1 MFRYRKIFLI
11 IAFIS
16 VTLLIGF
23 LIFYFFF
30 HTKTATEI
38 TAPQGADQFPE
49 TLPGAGN
56 GQLPSSQSVTEIAP
70 GTKSAEQTAYNPSN
84 VANGGITKTSTL
96 YTNPIYGA
104 TTAPDGSGILSYDKK
119 EGKFIRISQ
128 DGKVNYMS
136 GKIFYDVD
144 KVIWS
149 PNKLEAV
156 LEYPDGSNIV
166 YNFKTQKQTTLPRH
180 WENFSYSPQS
190 NQLVAKSL
198 SSNTENNW
206 LIITDSQGNSMTP
219 VEQLGSNGD
228 KVYNNWSP
236 NNQIIAM
243 YAESSDFDRQNLYF
257 IGQNNENFPLTIIEG
272 RGFEGLWSKKGD
284 KLLYSVYNSESNF
297 KPLLWTVTTDGEN
310 MSKYRRKIDI
320 NTWADKCTFYDNE
333 NIYCAV
339 PESLPNASGI
349 YPEIADDIPDNIYK
363 INITTGEKKFIAR
376 PSENATVDQLFV
388 SDDGKYLYYT
398 DKTTGLLK
406 KMALK

>member
-11 IAFIS
+11 IAFILA
-16 VTLLIGF
+16 TLLIGF

-30 HTKTATEI
+30 HTKTVTEI
-38 TAPQGADQFPE
+38 TAPSETGQPSE
-49 TLPGAGN
+49 TLPGAGT
-56 GQLPSSQSVTEIAP
+56 GQLPPSQNVTGQTPATAP
-70 GTKSAEQTAYNPSN
+70 AGQTSYSPSP
-84 VANGGITKTSTL
+84 VANGGITQTSTL
-96 YTNPIYGA
+96 YTNPVYG
-104 TTAPDGSGILSYDKK
+104 TTAAPDGNGILSYDKK
-119 EGKFIRISQ
+119 EGKFIRISP
-128 DGKVNYMS
+128 DGKINYMS

-144 KVIWS
+144 KVTWS

-166 YNFKTQKQTTLPRH
+166 YNFKTQTQTTLPQH
-180 WENFSYSPQS
+180 WEDFSYSPQS
-190 NQLVAKSL
+190 NQIAAKSL

-219 VEQLGSNGD
+219 VEQLGNNGD

-257 IGQNNENFPLTIIEG
+257 IGKNNENFPLTIIEG

-284 KLLYSVYNSESNF
+284 KLLYSVYNSESSF
-297 KPLLWTVTTDGEN
+297 KPLLWTVTTDSEN
-310 MSKYRRKIDI
+310 MSQYRRKIEI
-320 NTWADKCTFYDNE
+320 NTWADKCSFFDNE

-339 PESLPNASGI
+339 PESLPDASGI

-376 PSENATVDQLFV
+376 PAENATIDTLFI
-388 SDDGKYLYYT
+388 SDDGQYLYYT
-398 DKTTGLLK
+398 DKNTGLLK
-406 KMALK
+406 KMTLR